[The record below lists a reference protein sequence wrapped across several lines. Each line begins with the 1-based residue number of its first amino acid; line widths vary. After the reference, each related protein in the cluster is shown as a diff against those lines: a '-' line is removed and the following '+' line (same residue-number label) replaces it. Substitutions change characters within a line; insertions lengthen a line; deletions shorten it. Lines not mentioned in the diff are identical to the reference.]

1 MNIERFFAYLLFG
14 AFIAT
19 YIGLI
24 AIGVSLI
31 PEGSEV

>member
-1 MNIERFFAYLLFG
+1 MNIERLFVYLMIG

-19 YIGLI
+19 YVGLI

-31 PEGSEV
+31 PEGSER